1 MKHISFLTP
10 LFAIAMA
17 LATVAVSV
25 QAQTHL
31 QRVDVTGQGA
41 SDLRLPP
48 LSMVCPTIAETLQE
62 QLGAVATREGS
73 AATVQVS
80 FKLGGDRP
88 SDLRIQDGPL
98 EYRKAVRRAMHD
110 VSCQAGVAQGGE
122 YKLVLSFNAAGP
134 EATAAAGMARQ
145 ERVALAM
152 R

>member
-1 MKHISFLTP
+1 MKPISFLTP
-10 LFAIAMA
+10 LFAIAMT
-17 LATVAVSV
+17 LATASASV

-31 QRVDVTGQGA
+31 QRVDVTGQGVN
-41 SDLRLPP
+41 DLQLPP
-48 LSMVCPTIAETLQE
+48 LSMVCPAYAQTLQE
-62 QLGAVATREGS
+62 QLSAVATREGS
-73 AATVQVS
+73 AATVRVS
-80 FKLGGDRP
+80 FKVGGEQP

-98 EYRKAVRRAMHD
+98 EYRKAVRRAMHH
-110 VSCQAGVAQGGE
+110 VSCQTGVAQGGE